1 MTKTL
6 TKAAQEKA
14 KQIARLKRAVKRAE
28 KAGYIFDKSPIP
40 ERARASTL
48 AKITSA
54 DIRKQSYRLTETGEK
69 EYYSPFK
76 ARQQAVQKAKQTIAQ
91 KRLQPEYN
99 EYYIAQHKY
108 ASQKAKQSTLNKKA
122 DVAKQTYQHVYHKYS
137 AEADRKARENAERGM
152 RGTATLEDTLIRAAG
167 KKRQQAQNKAARQ
180 QRETDKAYTEYLRKK
195 RELID
200 LKKLQEKSN
209 QVIMDEDFYDDYYDS
224 DTVYDQ
230 YISSHTSTPSYDTY
244 VREKLDSNDYKQ
256 IDNWVYNSD
265 TGEPVSFYDKNKDK
279 YVVLLGSKET
289 NDIRPIDYD
298 EVDPKEF
305 LKIDPRTGE
314 VLGTTAEQTWNDK
327 FIDDKLISGEYEMAE
342 TGIVLDEH
350 GEPVAI
356 TEVDRHGKVHYET
369 FVQPPSFDEISSGN
383 IDDYINTLSPN
394 MQRVMYDAKHT
405 AIDEQ
410 GEDNFYSNV
419 QDNYD
424 DFPYAFEEVI
434 RYSDYD
440 HLLTNFYHSLEL
452 ILGRDLTE
460 SERQEA
466 EKAVNDDRDK
476 RTRNKRIKKSSS
488 KSHSKRKPRKS

>member
-1 MTKTL
+1 MAKTL

-76 ARQQAVQKAKQTIAQ
+76 ARQQAAQKAKQTIAQ
-91 KRLQPEYN
+91 KRLTPEYN

-108 ASQKAKQSTLNKKA
+108 ASQKAKQSALNKKA
-122 DVAKQTYQHVYHKYS
+122 DVAKQTYQDVYHKYS
-137 AEADRKARENAERGM
+137 AEADRKARENAERGKL
-152 RGTATLEDTLIRAAG
+152 GIATLEDTLIRAAG

-195 RELID
+195 RELND
-200 LKKLQEKSN
+200 LRKLQEKSN
-209 QVIMDEDFYDDYYDS
+209 QVIMDEDFYDDYDS

-230 YISSHTSTPSYDTY
+230 YISSHDSTPSYDTY
-244 VREKLDSNDYKQ
+244 VRSKLDSEAYKQ

-265 TGEPVSFYDKNKDK
+265 TGEPMAFYDKNKDE

-289 NDIRPIDYD
+289 NDIRPIGYD

-305 LKIDPRTGE
+305 LKIDPVTGE
-314 VLGTTAEQTWNDK
+314 VLGSTAEQTWNDK
-327 FIDDKLISGEYEMAE
+327 IIDEKLVSGEYELTE
-342 TGIVLDEH
+342 TGIILDAH

-356 TEVDRHGKVHYET
+356 PEVDRYGKVHYEPY
-369 FVQPPSFDEISSGN
+369 VQPLSFDEIASGN

-394 MQRVMYDAKHT
+394 MQDVMYEAKRT
-405 AIDEQ
+405 AIGEQ
-410 GEDNFYSNV
+410 GEDNFYSNL
-419 QDNYD
+419 QDNFDEY
-424 DFPYAFEEVI
+424 PYAFEEVI
-434 RYSDYD
+434 RYSDYN

-460 SERQEA
+460 DERQSA
-466 EKAVNDDRDK
+466 EQAVNDDRDK

-488 KSHSKRKPRKS
+488 KSRSKRKPRKS

>member
-1 MTKTL
+1 MAKTL

-14 KQIARLKRAVKRAE
+14 KQLARLKRAVKRAE

-108 ASQKAKQSTLNKKA
+108 ASQKAKQSALNKKA
-122 DVAKQTYQHVYHKYS
+122 DTAKKTYQDVYHKYS

-152 RGTATLEDTLIRAAG
+152 RGIATLEDTLIRAAG

-195 RELID
+195 RELND
-200 LKKLQEKSN
+200 LRKLQEKSE
-209 QVIMDEDFYDDYYDS
+209 QVFVDEDFYDDYDIS
-224 DTVYDQ
+224 NIDTSNV
-230 YISSHTSTPSYDTY
+230 PSYDTY
-244 VREKLDSNDYKQ
+244 VRGKLDSDDYKQ
-256 IDNWVYNSD
+256 IDNWVYNSE
-265 TGEPVSFYDKNKDK
+265 TGDPVAFYDKNKNE

-298 EVDPKEF
+298 KIDPKEY
-305 LKIDPRTGE
+305 LQIDPRTGE
-314 VLGTTAEQTWNDK
+314 VLGSTAEQVWNDK
-327 FIDDKLISGEYEMAE
+327 FIDSKLLSGEYEMTE
-342 TGIVLDEH
+342 TGIILDDH

-356 TEVDRHGKVHYET
+356 PQLDRSGKVHYEPY
-369 FVQPPSFDEISSGN
+369 VQPPTFDEIASGN
-383 IDDYINTLSPN
+383 IDDYISTLSPN
-394 MQRVMYDAKHT
+394 MQGVMNEAKRT
-405 AIDEQ
+405 AISEQ

-419 QDNYD
+419 QDHYD
-424 DFPYAFEEVI
+424 ELPYAFEEVI
-434 RYSDYD
+434 RYDSYT

-452 ILGRDLTE
+452 VLGRDLTE
-460 SERQEA
+460 SERQSA
-466 EKAVNDDRDK
+466 EQAVNDDRDK
-476 RTRNKRIKKSSS
+476 RTRNKRIYKSSS
-488 KSHSKRKPRKS
+488 KSRSKRKPRKS

>member
-1 MTKTL
+1 MAKTL

-91 KRLQPEYN
+91 KRLTPEYN
-99 EYYIAQHKY
+99 EYYISQHKY
-108 ASQKAKQSTLNKKA
+108 ASQKAKQSALNKKA
-122 DVAKQTYQHVYHKYS
+122 DVAKQTYQDVYHKYS
-137 AEADRKARENAERGM
+137 AEADRKARENAERGK
-152 RGTATLEDTLIRAAG
+152 RGIATLEDTLIRAAG

-195 RELID
+195 RELND
-200 LKKLQEKSN
+200 LRKLQEKSN
-209 QVIMDEDFYDDYYDS
+209 QALVDEDFYDDYDS
-224 DTVYDQ
+224 DAIYDE
-230 YISSHTSTPSYDTY
+230 YTSSHTSTPSYDIY
-244 VREKLDSNDYKQ
+244 VRAKLDSEAYKQ

-265 TGEPVSFYDKNKDK
+265 TGDPVAFYDKNKDK

-289 NDIRPIDYD
+289 NDIRPIGYD

-314 VLGTTAEQTWNDK
+314 VLGSTAEQTWNDK
-327 FIDDKLISGEYEMAE
+327 FIDDKLLSGEYEMTE
-342 TGIVLDEH
+342 TGIILDAH

-356 TEVDRHGKVHYET
+356 PEVDRSGKVYYEPY
-369 FVQPPSFDEISSGN
+369 VQPPTFDEIASGN
-383 IDDYINTLSPN
+383 IDDYINTLSPK
-394 MQRVMYDAKHT
+394 MQSVMNEAKRT
-405 AIDEQ
+405 AIGEQ

-419 QDNYD
+419 QDHYD
-424 DFPYAFEEVI
+424 ELPYAFEEII
-434 RYSDYD
+434 RYDSYS

-452 ILGRDLTE
+452 VLGRDLTE
-460 SERQEA
+460 SERQSA
-466 EKAVNDDRDK
+466 EQAVNDDRDQ
-476 RTRNKRIKKSSS
+476 RTRRKRS
-488 KSHSKRKPRKS
+488 KSRTKRKPRKS

>member
-1 MTKTL
+1 MAKTL
-6 TKAAQEKA
+6 TKSAQEKA

-122 DVAKQTYQHVYHKYS
+122 DVAKKTYQDVYHKYS

-152 RGTATLEDTLIRAAG
+152 RGIATLEDTLIRAAG
-167 KKRQQAQNKAARQ
+167 KKRQKAQNKAARQ

-195 RELID
+195 RELND
-200 LKKLQEKSN
+200 LRKLQEKSN
-209 QVIMDEDFYDDYYDS
+209 QVIMDEDFYDDYDS
-224 DTVYDQ
+224 DYVYDQ
-230 YISSHTSTPSYDTY
+230 YTSSHSTTFQWDTY
-244 VREKLDSNDYKQ
+244 VRGKLDSDAYKQ
-256 IDNWVYNSD
+256 IDNWVYNSE
-265 TGEPVSFYDKNKDK
+265 TGEPMAFYDKNKDE

-289 NDIRPIDYD
+289 NNIRPINYD
-298 EVDPKEF
+298 EIDPKEF

-314 VLGTTAEQTWNDK
+314 ALGSTAEQVWNDK
-327 FIDDKLISGEYEMAE
+327 FIDEKLVSGEYEMTE

-356 TEVDRHGKVHYET
+356 PEIDRKGKVHYEPY
-369 FVQPPSFDEISSGN
+369 VQPPTFDEIASGN
-383 IDDYINTLSPN
+383 IDDYISTLSPN
-394 MQRVMYDAKHT
+394 MQGVMNEAKRT
-405 AIDEQ
+405 AISEQ

-419 QDNYD
+419 QDHYD
-424 DFPYAFEEVI
+424 ELPYAFEEVI
-434 RYSDYD
+434 RYDSYT

-452 ILGRDLTE
+452 VLGRDLTE
-460 SERQEA
+460 SERQSA
-466 EKAVNDDRDK
+466 EQAVNDDRDK
-476 RTRNKRIKKSSS
+476 RTRNKRISKSSS
-488 KSHSKRKPRKS
+488 KSRSKRKSRKS